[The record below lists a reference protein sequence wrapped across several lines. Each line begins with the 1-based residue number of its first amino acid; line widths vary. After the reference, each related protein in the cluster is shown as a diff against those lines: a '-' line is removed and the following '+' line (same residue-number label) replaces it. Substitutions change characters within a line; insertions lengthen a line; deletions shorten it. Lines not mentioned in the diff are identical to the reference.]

1 MSDHSRIQL
10 DRREMLRRA
19 FWGAA
24 GVAGASVGVSAGA
37 FSGLG
42 DHAEAGTG
50 TLSIDMACLG
60 DTFRFILVPGDNPND
75 DLRGAPFSVEG
86 NIYPAGT
93 IKGDGFDPNS
103 VKPTG
108 TWVCR
113 GWLMQAPGRPTPAVI
128 TTQEYFLSEPLGGPD
143 AFVADQLV
151 SSGLEGPGKRPAVRA
166 VIGGTGRYAGA
177 RGTVVQHSLGTNT
190 TRLWLAGALG
200 PAPNFRFEFRLL

>member
-1 MSDHSRIQL
+1 LARTKNGPEL
-10 DRREMLRRA
+10 ERRELLRRA

-24 GVAGASVGVSAGA
+24 GLAGASVAVSTGSAT
-37 FSGLG
+37 GLG
-42 DHAEAGTG
+42 EHADAGTKR
-50 TLSIDMACLG
+50 LVIDMACLG
-60 DTFRFILVPGDNPND
+60 NTFRFVPVPGDNMND

-93 IKGDGFDPNS
+93 IKDGFDPAR

-113 GWLMQAPGRPTPAVI
+113 GWLMVAPGRPTPAVI
-128 TTQEYFLSEPLGGPD
+128 TTQEYFLSEALGGPD

-151 SSGLEGPGKRPAVRA
+151 SSGLEGDGKRPPVRS

-177 RGTVVQHSLGTNT
+177 RGVVIQHGLGTNT
-190 TRLWLAGALG
+190 TNLWLGGVLG
-200 PAPNFRFEFRLL
+200 PAPNFRFEFRLQ